1 MKRAVKDLE
10 ISTESSI
17 TQMII
22 LACRSAQWL
31 KRDANIIADRAFL
44 TLKALNTID
53 EYNQTRIYKVQIVT
67 RCKKNLGVYTKPQ
80 PRPAGK
86 RGATRKKGDRVD
98 LSALFSMESEDLRNL
113 IDPGNVSIRWST
125 KTMSL
130 YGKDE
135 KVTYVA
141 FDLVWAR
148 AHCRTLRFALVKYG
162 AVETILVTTDLN
174 MDAETIVKLYET
186 REKIEV
192 TFRELNQ
199 RVNAFSAR
207 FWTKS
212 MPKLDHFRKSTDPDP
227 LEAVT
232 SPSDREKVV
241 LAVRA
246 VELYAALSCIAMGIL
261 QIISLSFEWNASDFG
276 WQRTPTNLTRPSEEC
291 IQKYLRNR
299 IGEKILRNHSNSI
312 GTLLSKFLDES
323 VVEEIEKIMLTA

>member
-1 MKRAVKDLE
+1 
-10 ISTESSI
+10 
-17 TQMII
+17 
-22 LACRSAQWL
+22 
-31 KRDANIIADRAFL
+31 
-44 TLKALNTID
+44 
-53 EYNQTRIYKVQIVT
+53 
-67 RCKKNLGVYTKPQ
+67 
-80 PRPAGK
+80 
-86 RGATRKKGDRVD
+86 
-98 LSALFSMESEDLRNL
+98 
-113 IDPGNVSIRWST
+113 
-125 KTMSL
+125 MSL

-162 AVETILVTTDLN
+162 AVETILVTTDPN